1 MVKRCPQI
9 NDPIPDYH
17 LRLALISSTRLMTDA
32 DYQCVDIH
40 VCFRANVQFLS
51 RQDCL
56 EAKNVTDLISDYQF
70 RPPSMRTYDH
80 VKSRL
85 RC

>member
-1 MVKRCPQI
+1 MPHFRL

-40 VCFRANVQFLS
+40 VCGAMILDRASWN
-51 RQDCL
+51 
-56 EAKNVTDLISDYQF
+56 
-70 RPPSMRTYDH
+70 PS
-80 VKSRL
+80 KSL
-85 RC
+85 QWL